1 MDEIGIIDKPEVISK
16 KYYRDRNRFVQIPHY
31 EGMYYN
37 SDNTYTFTSFPTSD
51 TIGICVEQT
60 LNELI
65 ICEVTE
71 SLFKG
76 SYDECLNYC
85 KNKFEN
91 GYIPSLGELMRANE
105 NNYIKDR
112 SILMWVN
119 NNCIPDFAWTLY
131 FDKDGDFGNITIDRK
146 RGNHSVLAFCK
157 IKY

>member
-1 MDEIGIIDKPEVISK
+1 MDKIGIIDKPEVISK

-37 SDNTYTFTSFPTSD
+37 YDNTFTSFKTPR

-60 LNELI
+60 LDELT

-71 SLFKG
+71 TLFEG
-76 SYDECLNYC
+76 SYNECLNYC

-91 GYIPSLGELMRANE
+91 GYIPSLGEVMKAIENE
-105 NNYIKDR
+105 YIKDR
-112 SILMWVN
+112 SILIWIN
-119 NNCIPDFAWTLY
+119 NNCIPDFAWLLFLGKNDLFGSVSYGVKSRLY
-131 FDKDGDFGNITIDRK
+131 
-146 RGNHSVLAFCK
+146 SVLAFCK